1 MNRYA
6 DPYGDWRDIEVRAL
20 GELHAAV
27 REHRSRGNACRTC
40 GQPATDTEWRAVCE
54 LAGVPFGADTGW
66 RRCPRCI
73 GQARAADREANKRIR
88 AHEPIRPAR
97 PPLGLRISRGGE

>member
-1 MNRYA
+1 MSLYGG
-6 DPYGDWRDIEVRAL
+6 PSGDWRDIEAQAL
-20 GELHAAV
+20 GQLKATI
-27 REHRSRGNACRTC
+27 RSTDHACRTC
-40 GQPATDTEWRAVCE
+40 GKPVTDTEWRAVCE

-66 RRCPRCI
+66 RRCARCI

-97 PPLGLRISRGGE
+97 PPLGLRISRGGD